1 MPWTSQQQDAINST
15 GRSVIVSAS
24 AGSGKTAVL
33 VERVINQII
42 NEENH
47 IPADKIII
55 VTFTNNASA
64 ELRQRLNFRLQEEI
78 TKSSDSRFLLQQYTL
93 FQNAKISTIDSFCFD
108 IIRNNAEKLDITSG
122 FTVLEGTK
130 EEVMKNQAVDDTLEL
145 WSKSKPEKYS
155 ILYDRFCLKDD
166 SGIKNVIKEFD
177 KFLESIPNR
186 EVWLEN
192 TEKELRKTDFRDSIY
207 YRLLSEYSETELDSA
222 LEFAVQNRKLIQTEL
237 KFSLNA
243 KALTD
248 ITNQC
253 EDDINIINV
262 CKKSLENGFIPEVSF
277 KTLVR
282 GIKAVCP
289 EYDKNRSEYKD
300 IIKTFTENI
309 SCMKDDLKDNAE
321 VFSVLHEILLDFYS
335 ILWEAKCQKNSI
347 SFDDGEKIV
356 INMLTDTDEN
366 GNIIQSQLAR
376 ELSEKYEIIMIDE
389 YQDSNDKQDRIFKLL
404 SKNYMPESNSYGN
417 NVFLVGDIKQSIY
430 RFRLANP
437 DNFINTLRSSVPYKK
452 DSDENN
458 VSVVLNKNF
467 RSSPEVIDYVNY
479 VFSNIM
485 SKQCGDTDYTDDE
498 KLYFGAESEYPSP
511 DPERKTEII
520 IIKEDTEIPEDT
532 ENENIL
538 KSDEVTAESECIAEK
553 IASMIK
559 NGYEVNIAD
568 GKKRPCEPKD
578 FCILTRKIKTS
589 SAFIESLK
597 RRGIYARGEEQTGY
611 LKSREI
617 AILLDILKIIDNP
630 LNDISAI
637 AVMMSPMFMF
647 TSQEIA
653 EIRISDKNTSV
664 YLNVQNI
671 CENQYSVPDEL
682 KEKCIR
688 FRDTIR
694 NFRTYSVIHSLEE
707 LIEEIYDSTDFLSIM
722 QQFVDGERKKA
733 NLRMIIQYAKGYE
746 ENANLETGGNL
757 SGFLRYIEN
766 IQSGDY
772 DLPQGKISAVSE
784 NFVAIKTIHKSK
796 GLEYPFIFLVRT
808 DIHFISDNKKTV
820 ICSPENA
827 VGFKLNYPETM
838 TKIKT
843 VPFDILFRS
852 SEKNKVSEELRLLY
866 VALTRAKQ
874 KLFISLPVNEK
885 YKNTLKKLSEELM
898 KKNFSV
904 KNTAPLAESLGEWIW
919 LTLFVHERF
928 PEIQSFLETDFEA
941 KALFSDDL
949 FNISFFSESNIKNS
963 APKFQKDVIP
973 EVNPETL
980 EKLRSIMNFRYDLSR
995 SEIPSKMTVTQLISD
1010 EPDTDGAT
1018 LKVPQFMIEKNQPA
1032 TERGN
1037 AVHKFFQ
1044 FCDFSADSDDT
1055 ENEIQNMIDKNY
1067 FTESEAELL
1076 PIELIKKFF
1085 NSPLCKRIK
1094 SAVSIERE
1102 RSFQIQADEIKYKNS
1117 AKSEFLNSDGM
1128 IIGVIDLLIHEPDGI
1143 VIVDYKSNRN
1153 TSEFY
1158 LRKKYSAQLEIYKSA
1173 VEKIYNKP
1181 VKEAIIYSVELA
1193 KTISI

>member
-47 IPADKIII
+47 IPADRIII

-64 ELRQRLNFRLQEEI
+64 ELRQRLNLRIQEEI
-78 TKSSDSRFLLQQYTL
+78 TKSSDSRFLLHQYTL

-130 EEVMKNQAVDDTLEL
+130 EEVMKNQAADDTLEL
-145 WSKSKPEKYS
+145 WSKSKPEKYN

-166 SGIKNVIKEFD
+166 SGIKNLIKEID

-186 EVWLEN
+186 EIWLEN
-192 TEKELRKTDFRDSIY
+192 TERELKKTDFRNSIY
-207 YRLLSEYSETELDSA
+207 YKLIAEYSESELDSA
-222 LEFAVQNRKLIQTEL
+222 LEFALQNRKLIQTEL
-237 KFSLNA
+237 KFSLDA
-243 KALTD
+243 KSLTN

-253 EDDINIINV
+253 EDDIDIINI
-262 CKKSLENGFIPEVSF
+262 CKKSLEGNFIPEVSF
-277 KTLVR
+277 KTLIR
-282 GIKAVCP
+282 GIKALCP
-289 EYDKNRSEYKD
+289 EYEKNRSEYKD
-300 IIKTFTENI
+300 IVKAFTENI
-309 SCMKDDLKDNAE
+309 SYIKDDIKDNAE
-321 VFSVLHEILLDFYS
+321 VFSVLHEMLLDFYR
-335 ILWEAKCQKNSI
+335 ILWEAKCQKNTI

-356 INMLTDTDEN
+356 INMLSDTDEN
-366 GNIIQSQLAR
+366 GNIIQSELAR

-404 SKNYMPESNSYGN
+404 SKNFVPEINSYGN

-437 DNFINTLRSSVPYKK
+437 DNFINTLRSSVPYK
-452 DSDENN
+452 ENPENSN
-458 VSVVLNKNF
+458 VSVILNKNF

-485 SKQCGDTDYTDDE
+485 SQKCGDTDYTDSE

-520 IIKEDTEIPEDT
+520 IIKENSEYSENQDDEIISKND
-532 ENENIL
+532 
-538 KSDEVTAESECIAEK
+538 DVTPESECIAEK
-553 IASMIK
+553 IACMIK

-578 FCILTRKIKTS
+578 FCILTRQIKTS

-617 AILLDILKIIDNP
+617 AVLLDILKIIDNP

-653 EIRISDKNTSV
+653 EIRVSDKNTSV

-671 CENQYSVPDEL
+671 CENQYSVSDEL

-688 FRDTIR
+688 FRDAIR

-707 LIEEIYDSTDFLSIM
+707 LIGEIYDSTDFLSIM

-733 NLRMIIQYAKGYE
+733 NLRMLIQYAKGYE
-746 ENANLETGGNL
+746 ENANSENGGNL

-772 DLPQGKISAVSE
+772 DLPHGKISAVSE

-820 ICSPENA
+820 MCSPENA
-827 VGFKLNYPETM
+827 IGFKLNYPETM

-843 VPFDILFRS
+843 VPFEAIYRS
-852 SEKNKVSEELRLLY
+852 SEKKKASEELRLLY

-874 KLFISLPVNEK
+874 KLFISLPLNEK
-885 YKNTLKKLSEELM
+885 YKNTLKELSEKLM

-904 KNTAPLAESLGEWIW
+904 KDTAVAAESLGEWVW
-919 LTLFVHERF
+919 LTLFVHEKF
-928 PEIQSFLETDFEA
+928 FEIKQQICPEFES
-941 KALFSDDL
+941 KPLFNDDL
-949 FNISFFSESNIKNS
+949 FNISCFSESDIKNTS
-963 APKFQKDVIP
+963 PEIKKDKIP
-973 EVNPETL
+973 EVNPEIL
-980 EKLRSIMNFRYDLSR
+980 DKLRSIMNFRYDLLR

-1010 EPDTDGAT
+1010 EPETDGT
-1018 LKVPQFMIEKNQPA
+1018 SLKVPQFMIEKNQPA
-1032 TERGN
+1032 AERGN

-1044 FCDFSADSDDT
+1044 LCDFFADPDDT
-1055 ENEIQNMIDKNY
+1055 KDQIQSMIDKNY
-1067 FTESEAELL
+1067 FTENEAELL
-1076 PIELIKKFF
+1076 PIELIKNFF
-1085 NSPLCKRIK
+1085 NSPLCRRIK
-1094 SAVSIERE
+1094 SAESIERE
-1102 RSFQIQADEIKYKNS
+1102 RSFQIQADEIKYTNS
-1117 AKSEFLNSDGM
+1117 GKSDFLNSDGM
-1128 IIGVIDLLIHEPDGI
+1128 IVGVIDLIIHEPDGI

-1158 LRKKYSAQLEIYKSA
+1158 LRKKYSGQLEIYKSA
-1173 VEKIYNKP
+1173 VEKIYNKT
-1181 VKEAIIYSVELA
+1181 VKETLIYSIELG

>member
-1 MPWTSQQQDAINST
+1 MPWTPQQQDAINST
-15 GRSVIVSAS
+15 GRSVIVSAA

-42 NEENH
+42 DEENH

-55 VTFTNNASA
+55 VTFTNDAAA
-64 ELRQRLNFRLQEEI
+64 ELRQRLNLRLQDEI

-108 IIRNNAEKLDITSG
+108 IIRNNAEQLDITSG

-130 EEVMKNQAVDDTLEL
+130 EEVMKNQAIDDVLEL
-145 WSKSKPEKYS
+145 WSKSKPEKYN
-155 ILYDRFCLKDD
+155 ILYNRFCLKDD
-166 SGIKNVIKEFD
+166 SGIKNVIEEID

-186 EVWLEN
+186 EIWLDN
-192 TEKELRKTDFRDSIY
+192 TEKELKKTDFKDSVY
-207 YRLLSEYSETELDSA
+207 YKLFIEYSENELDSA
-222 LEFAVQNRKLIQTEL
+222 LEYALQNRRLIQSEL
-237 KFSLNA
+237 KYSLDA
-243 KALTD
+243 KPLTD

-253 EDDINIINV
+253 EEDINIINI
-262 CKKSLENGFIPEVSF
+262 CKNSLKSDFIPKVSF

-289 EYDKNRSEYKD
+289 EYDKNRTKYKN
-300 IIKTFTENI
+300 IIKACTENI
-309 SCMKDDLKDNAE
+309 SYIEDDIKDNAE
-321 VFSVLHEILLDFYS
+321 VFSVLHEMLLDFYR
-335 ILWEAKCQKNSI
+335 ILWEAKCQKNAV
-347 SFDDGEKIV
+347 SFDDGEKLV
-356 INMLTDTDEN
+356 INMLSDTDEN
-366 GNIIQSQLAR
+366 GNIIQSQLAK

-404 SKNYMPESNSYGN
+404 SKNFVPETNLYGN
-417 NVFLVGDIKQSIY
+417 NVFLVGDVKQSIY

-437 DNFINTLRSSVPYKK
+437 DNFIHTLKSSVPYTK
-452 DSDENN
+452 DSESSN
-458 VSVVLNKNF
+458 VSVFLNKNF

-479 VFSNIM
+479 IFSNIM
-485 SKQCGDTDYTDDE
+485 SQKCGDIEYTDSE

-511 DPERKTEII
+511 DSERKPEII
-520 IIKEDTEIPEDT
+520 IIS
-532 ENENIL
+532 EN
-538 KSDEVTAESECIAEK
+538 SDSADDEETNSANDNVTAESECIAEK
-553 IASMIK
+553 IACMIK
-559 NGYEVNIAD
+559 NGYEVSLAD
-568 GKKRPCEPKD
+568 NKKRPCEPKD
-578 FCILTRKIKTS
+578 FCILTRQIKFS

-617 AILLDILKIIDNP
+617 TILLDILKIIDNP
-630 LNDISAI
+630 LIDIPAI

-653 EIRISDKNTSV
+653 EIRASDKNTSIYV
-664 YLNVQNI
+664 NVQNI
-671 CENQYSVPDEL
+671 CENQYSVSDIL
-682 KEKCIR
+682 REKCIR

-733 NLRMIIQYAKGYE
+733 NLRMLIQYAKGYE
-746 ENANLETGGNL
+746 ENANLESGGNL
-757 SGFLRYIEN
+757 SGFLRYIESV
-766 IQSGDY
+766 QSGDY
-772 DLPQGKISAVSE
+772 DLPHGKISAVSE

-808 DIHFISDNKKTV
+808 DTAFISDKKKTAM
-820 ICSPENA
+820 CSPENA
-827 VGFKLNYPETM
+827 IGFKLNYPETM

-843 VPFDILFRS
+843 IPFEALYRS
-852 SEKNKVSEELRLLY
+852 AEKKKVSEELRLLY

-885 YKNTLKKLSEELM
+885 YNKTLKKLSETLM
-898 KKNFSV
+898 KKDFSI
-904 KNTAPLAESLGEWIW
+904 KETAPVVQSIGEWIW
-919 LTLFVHERF
+919 LTLFVHEKF
-928 PEIQSFLETDFEA
+928 SGIKQLINPEFETNPI
-941 KALFSDDL
+941 FSDDL
-949 FNISFFSESNIKNS
+949 FNISYFSESDIKNT
-963 APKFQKDVIP
+963 APEIQKNKIS
-973 EVNPETL
+973 EINPE
-980 EKLRSIMNFRYDLSR
+980 KLTELRNIMNFRYDLSR

-1010 EPDTDGAT
+1010 EIESNGAS
-1018 LKVPQFMIEKNQPA
+1018 LKIPRFMLEKSQPA

-1044 FCDFSADSDDT
+1044 FCDFSADINDIDD
-1055 ENEIQNMIDKNY
+1055 EIQNMIDKNY

-1076 PIELIKKFF
+1076 PVELIKKFF
-1085 NSPLCKRIK
+1085 VCPLCERIK
-1094 SAVSIERE
+1094 SAISIERE
-1102 RSFQIQADEIKYKNS
+1102 RSFQIQADEINYINPK
-1117 AKSEFLNSDGM
+1117 KSDFLNSDGM

-1153 TSEFY
+1153 TSEWN
-1158 LRKKYSAQLEIYKSA
+1158 LRKKYSEQLKIYKSA
-1173 VEKIYNKP
+1173 VETIYNKP
-1181 VKEAIIYSVELA
+1181 VKETLIYSVELG